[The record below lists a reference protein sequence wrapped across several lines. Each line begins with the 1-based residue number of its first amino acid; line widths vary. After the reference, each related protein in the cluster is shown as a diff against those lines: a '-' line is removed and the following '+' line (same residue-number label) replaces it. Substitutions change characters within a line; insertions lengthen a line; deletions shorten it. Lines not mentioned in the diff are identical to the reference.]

1 MTDYRLHLKG
11 HEFNP
16 LSIKHIA
23 GERRL
28 VDRWLQEPIYFRSRD
43 TFNTFNTSFTAC
55 DRDGKLAPADLLAEP
70 IIGLFGE
77 VDADIMIDIGDPG
90 GFKVILGRNK
100 LQWWQHEVE
109 ANLRRQE
116 GEISRYYGTANGGN
130 WSVLL
135 NGKHF
140 DHADSLKVSNHS
152 PDGFAWGYG
161 GSAPSQL
168 ALAILLHEIGNPD
181 FIVHHYQQFKT
192 DLIETVP
199 QDDDFILTS
208 SDVDEW
214 LSKRDGVHINFS
226 RRSSELIID

>member
-28 VDRWLQEPIYFRSRD
+28 VDRWLQEPIYFRFTEPD
-43 TFNTFNTSFTAC
+43 YGWNTHRT
-55 DRDGKLAPADLLAEP
+55 LAPTDLLAEP

-77 VDADIMIDIGDPG
+77 VDVDIMIDESSNGEPQ
-90 GFKVILGRNK
+90 VTLGWNK

-116 GEISRYYGTANGGN
+116 GEICRYYGTANDGN

-199 QDDDFILTS
+199 QDDDFLLTS
-208 SDVDEW
+208 IDVDEW
-214 LSKRDGVHINFS
+214 LSRRDGVHINFS
-226 RRSSELIID
+226 RRRSELIID

>member
-28 VDRWLQEPIYFRSRD
+28 VDRWLLEPINGNSLTPFVDHKGDQYVSPVS
-43 TFNTFNTSFTAC
+43 TS
-55 DRDGKLAPADLLAEP
+55 DLLAEP

-77 VDADIMIDIGDPG
+77 VDVDVMIDESSNGELQ
-90 GFKVILGRNK
+90 VTLGRNK
-100 LQWWQHEVE
+100 PQWWQHEVE
-109 ANLRRQE
+109 ANLRRQK

-135 NGKHF
+135 NGKNF

-181 FIVHHYQQFKT
+181 FIVHHYQQFKI

-199 QDDDFILTS
+199 QDDDFLLTS
-208 SDVDEW
+208 IDVDEW
-214 LSKRDGVHINFS
+214 LSKRDGVHINLS
-226 RRSSELIID
+226 RRSRELIID